1 MKKSNVLKVV
11 VCLAAMIFGC
21 IFMAENGADI
31 AKAAEYEDIKPVA
44 INSSTFPDP
53 NFRAYV
59 SGEFDRDKDG
69 TLSRDE
75 IVYARNIWADGNQN
89 IIIKPLSRD
98 VVESGVLDECCLLN
112 LEIHKSFARIS
123 SALLLKQISEVLN
136 LNLSKSPTRFETTWD
151 SVENILIVN
160 VKGGQK

>member
-1 MKKSNVLKVV
+1 MIKWFNVKDRTGVATLYSNNITLNT
-11 VCLAAMIFGC
+11 AAMSPLDF
-21 IFMAENGADI
+21 
-31 AKAAEYEDIKPVA
+31 
-44 INSSTFPDP
+44 
-53 NFRAYV
+53 AYKV
-59 SGEFDRDKDG
+59 QVGIDD
-69 TLSRDE
+69 
-75 IVYARNIWADGNQN
+75 NQN